1 MACEE
6 HDQQTAAHLPSKR
19 FAVPWC
25 HATEQP
31 GAPCVHRTCGSWLVW
46 KAARGMPLQPGGPP
60 PARTRKE
67 NNSEEGDDEHEPRS
81 TWSLFSEIRTDF
93 VFSKTPPQC
102 FLLII
107 IKGDV
112 CVCSSVFLGK
122 DKSTA
127 SVHLCVCMSV
137 LQPEALPE
145 ALLGSSFVCL
155 RIRHAITGPP
165 KANGTSITSAPAW
178 ATAASTVTV
187 VAIKQIHERKL
198 PVGQKQ
204 FGEQLKAS
212 PSWDAWGNLRY
223 LIEKIS
229 ML

>member
-1 MACEE
+1 M
-6 HDQQTAAHLPSKR
+6 QQSNWELPAFIGLAEAGWSGRPLAVRSCSRGAHHLFGQERKTTLKR
-19 FAVPWC
+19 
-25 HATEQP
+25 
-31 GAPCVHRTCGSWLVW
+31 
-46 KAARGMPLQPGGPP
+46 
-60 PARTRKE
+60 
-67 NNSEEGDDEHEPRS
+67 DYEHEPKS
-81 TWSLFSEIRTDF
+81 AWSLFSEIKTDF
-93 VFSKTPPQC
+93 VFSKTLPQFF

-122 DKSTA
+122 DKSTD

-155 RIRHAITGPP
+155 RIRHAITGPQ
-165 KANGTSITSAPAW
+165 KANGTSITSAPVW
-178 ATAASTVTV
+178 ATTASTVTV
-187 VAIKQIHERKL
+187 VAIKQILERKL
-198 PVGQKQ
+198 GQKH
-204 FGEQLKAS
+204 FWELKAS

-223 LIEKIS
+223 LIGKIS